1 MKNNKYLLFLPLI
14 IIGFAL
20 IFSGCSKKDD
30 STNIQPAG
38 ETVTDIDGNIYHTV
52 TIGKQVWMVENLK
65 TTKYRNG
72 KPITPVSDS
81 LQWSTHAS
89 EGYCNYRNNA
99 SNVPVYGHLYNWY
112 AVIDTN
118 KIAPAGWHVPADSEW
133 TTLANYLGS
142 GAGGKLK
149 ATGTTFWSSPNAS
162 ATNSTGF
169 TGLPGG
175 DRSYTGEFH
184 YMGTY
189 GCFWCTTESSAT
201 DAPEHVLSCNSGNL
215 LRLDISKGLGM
226 SVRCIKD

>member
-1 MKNNKYLLFLPLI
+1 MKTKKCFLIFPFI
-14 IIGFAL
+14 IMGFAL
-20 IFSGCSKKDD
+20 LFSGCSKKDD
-30 STNIQPAG
+30 STSIQPAG
-38 ETVTDIDGNIYHTV
+38 ETVTDIDGNVYHTV
-52 TIGKQVWMVENLK
+52 TIGKQVWMVENLR

-81 LQWSTHAS
+81 LQWSTLAT
-89 EGYCNYRNNA
+89 EGYCNYRNDA
-99 SNVPVYGHLYNWY
+99 SKVSVYGHLYNWY

-149 ATGTTFWSSPNAS
+149 ATGTTYWSSPNAS

-189 GCFWCTTESSAT
+189 GCFWCTTASSAT
-201 DAPEHVLSCNSGNL
+201 NAPEHVLSCNSGNL